1 MSAIEELQR
10 DCAYCRQPIMLKWK
24 NGLMRSEGVCLVVDQ
39 LFHDK
44 CWDKFYAVYNGKRTF
59 PRGAEE
65 QRWPGPDVA

>member
-10 DCAYCRQPIMLKWK
+10 DCGYCRQPITLKLK

-44 CWDKFYAVYNGKRTF
+44 CWDKFFAACNAKRTL
-59 PRGAEE
+59 PPGAEG
-65 QRWPGPDVA
+65 QRWPVA

>member
-1 MSAIEELQR
+1 MSTIDELQR
-10 DCAYCRQPIMLKWK
+10 DCPYCRQPITLKLK

-44 CWDKFYAVYNGKRTF
+44 CWDKFFAVYNGKRMLL
-59 PRGAEE
+59 RGAEG

>member
-1 MSAIEELQR
+1 MSTIEELQR

-44 CWDKFYAVYNGKRTF
+44 CWDKFFAVYNGKRML
-59 PRGAEE
+59 PRGAGG

>member
-10 DCAYCRQPIMLKWK
+10 DCAYCRQPITLKLK

-44 CWDKFYAVYNGKRTF
+44 CWDRFFAAYNGKQTL
-59 PRGAEE
+59 PRGG
-65 QRWPGPDVA
+65 PGEATAT